1 MDSDSVEADITSLKG
16 LMVLEVG
23 LPITLNIY
31 CFYCLFIR
39 CVRIIRAGLLYN
51 TETPDRLIFKRIFMW
66 TWILSTIGQIVGLY
80 WKNHLNEFY
89 WIQ

>member
-1 MDSDSVEADITSLKG
+1 MESVEADITGLKG

-66 TWILSTIGQIVGLY
+66 TWILSTGAQIVGLY
-80 WKNHLNEFY
+80 LKNEHREFF